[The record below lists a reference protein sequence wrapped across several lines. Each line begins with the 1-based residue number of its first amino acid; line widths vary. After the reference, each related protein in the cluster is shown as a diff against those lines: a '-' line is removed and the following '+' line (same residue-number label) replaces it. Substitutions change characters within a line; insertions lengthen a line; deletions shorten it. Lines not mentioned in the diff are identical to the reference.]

1 MKFKQTSAFFKLRKG
16 ALKKNIS
23 KEKNSFKERD
33 SSGFYNPVFKN
44 NLLGRKVWKQSLK
57 FFSLPAFREEN
68 LVKLSR
74 VFKFS
79 LTRKCLVYFISVQ
92 ITKSL
97 TLKCTFACCSFF
109 SFFIFPFEH

>member
-1 MKFKQTSAFFKLRKG
+1 M
-16 ALKKNIS
+16 I
-23 KEKNSFKERD
+23 
-33 SSGFYNPVFKN
+33 
-44 NLLGRKVWKQSLK
+44 GRKVWKQLLK

-68 LVKLSR
+68 LVKLRR

-109 SFFIFPFEH
+109 WLLHISLESNPSITFLKTPLKKQIGTRLVFGEKT